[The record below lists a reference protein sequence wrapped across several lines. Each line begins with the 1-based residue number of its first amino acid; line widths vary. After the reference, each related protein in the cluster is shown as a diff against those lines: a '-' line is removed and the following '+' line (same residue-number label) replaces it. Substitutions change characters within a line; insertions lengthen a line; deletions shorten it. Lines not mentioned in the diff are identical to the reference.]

1 MLELFTFIRRFQ
13 SDTSG
18 ATAIEYA
25 MIAFTVAFA
34 LLACLPFFS
43 GRVGALFASVVGAF

>member
-1 MLELFTFIRRFQ
+1 MSWLKLARRFK

-25 MIAFTVAFA
+25 MIAFVMAFA
-34 LLACLPFFS
+34 LLACLPGFS
-43 GRVGALFASVVGAF
+43 GSVGALFAATVAAI